1 MQRFGTITVNRLV
14 VAASLFLVLAD
25 NVSFFSHV
33 VGVYPAS
40 LHNIGFLASLF
51 AGLTALFVFLLSLV
65 TFPYTTRPI
74 LVLVLLTSSL
84 AACFMDAYGVVIDH
98 DMVQNVFQTN
108 VAEASELISFRLF
121 LYFLFLGVLPSI
133 YVCAVRVEYGSPRKA
148 VFLKLKAVV
157 ISLLIVVV
165 MILSFG
171 RFYTSF
177 IREHKPLR
185 FYTNPT
191 YYLYSLGRYLD
202 ERYADHAV
210 TLKPV
215 GEDARIPVSNGERKL
230 IILVVGEAARA
241 DHFSLNGYSRNTNP
255 RLEKIN
261 VISFTNAW
269 SSGTSTAVSVPCMFS
284 MYTRADCNG
293 ADEASTWNLLDVL
306 QHAGVNILWR
316 DNNTGS
322 KGVAARVPHR
332 NFRKPANNPVCDTE
346 CRDVGMLSG
355 LQKYISEHG
364 SGDFLIVLHQMGNH
378 GPAYYRRY
386 PDAFR
391 KWSPV
396 CRSAQLNEC
405 SRQQIENGYDN
416 AILYTDYFLS
426 RVVDFLK
433 GESDHFAT
441 AMLYLS
447 DHGES
452 LGENGIYLHGLPYF
466 LSPDAQRHIPFILWF
481 GNGFP
486 ADAAA
491 VKARAGEQVSQDD
504 LFHTVLGLFNVQTRI
519 YDPKLDIL
527 NGTSGAK

>member
-1 MQRFGTITVNRLV
+1 LKTAGKIAVNRLV
-14 VAASLFLVLAD
+14 VIVSLFLVLTG
-25 NVSFFSHV
+25 NFSFFRHV
-33 VGVYPAS
+33 IAVYPAS
-40 LHNIGFLASLF
+40 LHNIGFLISLF
-51 AGLTALFVFLLSLV
+51 TGLVALIVFLLSLV
-65 TFPYTTRPI
+65 TFPYTTRPA

-84 AACFMDAYGVVIDH
+84 AAYFMDAYGVVIDH

-108 VAEASELISFRLF
+108 VEEASELLSFRLI

-133 YVCAVRVEYGSPRKA
+133 YVCAVRIEYGSLKRA
-148 VFLKLKAVV
+148 IFSKLKAIV

-191 YYLYSLGRYLD
+191 YYIYSLGRYLD
-202 ERYADHAV
+202 ERYADHSV
-210 TLKPV
+210 TLKPI
-215 GEDARIPVSNGERKL
+215 GEDAHVVAVNGVRKL
-230 IILVVGEAARA
+230 IILVVGEAARS
-241 DHFSLNGYSRNTNP
+241 DHFSLNGYGRDTNP
-255 RLEKIN
+255 RLEKMN

-284 MYTRADCNG
+284 VYTRGDCNG
-293 ADEASTWNLLDVL
+293 ANEASTWNLLDVL

-322 KGVAARVPHR
+322 KGVADRVPHQ

-355 LQKYISEHG
+355 LKKYINGHAHG
-364 SGDFLIVLHQMGNH
+364 DILIVLHQMGNH

-386 PDAFR
+386 PEDFG

-396 CRSAQLNEC
+396 CHSAQLNEC
-405 SRQQIENGYDN
+405 SRQDIENGYDN

-426 RVVDFLK
+426 RVIDFLK
-433 GESDHFAT
+433 GESDHFET

-452 LGENGIYLHGLPYF
+452 LGEHGIYLHGLPYF
-466 LSPDAQRHIPFILWF
+466 LSPDAQRHIPFIMWF
-481 GNGFP
+481 GGGFP
-486 ADAAA
+486 VDSVAL
-491 VKARAGEQVSQDD
+491 KARTGEHVSQDD
-504 LFHTVLGLFNVQTRI
+504 LFHTVLGMLDVRTRI
-519 YDPKLDIL
+519 YDRKLDIL
-527 NGTSGAK
+527 SQAGAGK